1 MSSPIKAVGVPRSL
15 LRQIVSG
22 CSKKVA
28 ECDRKEKRLDPSWEM
43 SLRSLSMRRS
53 YYKGR
58 GDFARELLMI
68 GDAVEKGMKE
78 RGEK

>member
-1 MSSPIKAVGVPRSL
+1 MPTQIKAVAVPRSL
-15 LRQIVSG
+15 LRRIVSI

-43 SLRSLSMRRS
+43 SLRSLEMRRS

-58 GDFARELLMI
+58 GNFARELLMI
-68 GDAVEKGMKE
+68 SDAVEKGMKE